1 MKVKPGPIQK
11 SGRPLKCL
19 QSVLLTAEDNAA
31 YSAASLTDCVVSGC
45 ASVPPPP
52 SPPPSLLLPVMSV
65 RQEAG
70 RQAGSA
76 RSATCTA
83 AGRGRPPPPP
93 SPPPPPPPRRRAR
106 ARSPASQSPL
116 SLSGG
121 VCRLCRVLGGGQAQ
135 APSWRGRSPRR
146 AVRVRPLLAARS
158 LTWRNRRSLAAPR
171 PSFNLWNWKRDA
183 TTTRR
188 DDDDCARA

>member
-1 MKVKPGPIQK
+1 MRACRRRPPLLPRSFFLSCQ
-11 SGRPLKCL
+11 SGR
-19 QSVLLTAEDNAA
+19 
-31 YSAASLTDCVVSGC
+31 
-45 ASVPPPP
+45 
-52 SPPPSLLLPVMSV
+52 
-65 RQEAG
+65 RQAG

-76 RSATCTA
+76 RA
-83 AGRGRPPPPP
+83 AHVVQRVRLQAEAGLRLRLHH
-93 SPPPPPPPRRRAR
+93 RRAAERAR
-106 ARSPASQSPL
+106 ARPHRKVL

-146 AVRVRPLLAARS
+146 AVRVRPLLALAARS

-183 TTTRR
+183 TTIRR
-188 DDDDCARA
+188 LR

>member
-106 ARSPASQSPL
+106 ARARPHRKVL
-116 SLSGG
+116 SLSLAGSAASAGSLEAGRRRLRLGEAAPPAAPSASVLSSLLARSHGG
-121 VCRLCRVLGGGQAQ
+121 IVDRWPRRGRVLTYGIGSA
-135 APSWRGRSPRR
+135 
-146 AVRVRPLLAARS
+146 
-158 LTWRNRRSLAAPR
+158 
-171 PSFNLWNWKRDA
+171 
-183 TTTRR
+183 TRR
-188 DDDDCARA
+188 RRDDDCARA